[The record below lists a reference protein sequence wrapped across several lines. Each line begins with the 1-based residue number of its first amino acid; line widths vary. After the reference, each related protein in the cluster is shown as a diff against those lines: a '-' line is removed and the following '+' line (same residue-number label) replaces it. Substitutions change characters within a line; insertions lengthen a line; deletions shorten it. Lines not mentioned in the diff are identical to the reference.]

1 MKKDK
6 VVVFIC
12 NWGAYSGLEA
22 AGAKRQ
28 PYSAFIRPIKVMC
41 IGRISPALVLK
52 ALDRGAAGVLL
63 LGCPPGDC
71 HYEFGNRRAEESF
84 AVARDLARLLG
95 YSDRRLKMDWVA
107 AGDSQAWVENARS
120 FVAELNGDQS
130 VS

>member
-12 NWGAYSGLEA
+12 NWGAYSGLET
-22 AGAKRQ
+22 AGVERQ
-28 PYSAFIRPIKVMC
+28 PYSTLIRPIKVMC

-71 HYEFGNRRAEESF
+71 HYEFGNRRAEETF
-84 AVARDLARLLG
+84 AVAKDLARLLG
-95 YSDRRLKMDWVA
+95 YSDRRLKMNRVA
-107 AGDSQAWVENARS
+107 AGDSLAWVENVQS
-120 FVAELNGDQS
+120 FVDELNGDQS
-130 VS
+130 LS